1 MTAVTTVAPSE
12 GGNRSHLRQVWA
24 VIKPRRGR
32 GLLSVVLASLS
43 LICAIGLIAT
53 SAWLISRAWQQ
64 PPILYLSVAVVSVR
78 AFGLGRGVFRYWERL
93 VSHSAAC
100 VEGGVGMHFAGW
112 LTTSTRAPSLGCE
125 RCCPPPQPSSWAHV

>member
-93 VSHSAAC
+93 VSHSAALR
-100 VEGGVGMHFAGW
+100 G
-112 LTTSTRAPSLGCE
+112 LTDLSLACSE
-125 RCCPPPQPSSWAHV
+125 Q